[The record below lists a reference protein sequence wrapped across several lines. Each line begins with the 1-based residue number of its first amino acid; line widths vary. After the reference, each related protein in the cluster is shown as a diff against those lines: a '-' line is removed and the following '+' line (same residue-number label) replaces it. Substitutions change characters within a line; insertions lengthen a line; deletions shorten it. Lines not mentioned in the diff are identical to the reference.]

1 MSALS
6 RRSLVTTAAA
16 LPALAVPAVAVARPD
31 IRDQAAMVRRAEEI
45 VDLLSTRYIR
55 EGWHESFDHDRAA
68 RFLQDVRQC
77 DLSTED
83 VEFEEKII
91 AWAIDHEVS
100 LDWLILG
107 NPRSM
112 ICSLA
117 GAEALPRACTRK
129 SGSMSASVR
138 YC

>member
-1 MSALS
+1 MSNLS

-16 LPALAVPAVAVARPD
+16 LPALAVPAVALARPD
-31 IRDQAAMVRRAEEI
+31 VRDRAAMVRRAEEI

-55 EGWHESFDHDRAA
+55 EAWHENFDRDRAA

-77 DLSTED
+77 DLSAED
-83 VEFEEKII
+83 VGFEEQII

-107 NPRSM
+107 DPTSM
-112 ICSLA
+112 ICILA
-117 GAEALPRACTRK
+117 ATTQTPGGQGRI
-129 SGSMSASVR
+129 
-138 YC
+138 